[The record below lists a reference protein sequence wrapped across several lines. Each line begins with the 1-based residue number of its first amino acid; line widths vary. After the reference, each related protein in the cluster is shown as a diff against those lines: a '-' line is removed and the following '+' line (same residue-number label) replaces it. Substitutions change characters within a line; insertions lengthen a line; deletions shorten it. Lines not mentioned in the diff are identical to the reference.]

1 MKIALAIDGSPCS
14 LRATQ
19 FVIELIAGQDGS
31 VVHLINVQP
40 PVRYADLFPVKK
52 RPLVNRWYLDGGE
65 GETAAA
71 LEMLAEG
78 KVPCEVHLVIGDPAT
93 AIVKLVRKLN
103 CDLIVMGTRGMG
115 AVAGLVLGSV
125 ANKVVHL
132 ARTPVT
138 LVK

>member
-1 MKIALAIDGSPCS
+1 MCNLPCG
-14 LRATQ
+14 T
-19 FVIELIAGQDGS
+19 LIF
-31 VVHLINVQP
+31 
-40 PVRYADLFPVKK
+40 FPSKKKQLVK
-52 RPLVNRWYLDGGE
+52 RWYVDGGE
-65 GETAAA
+65 SETTAA
-71 LEMLAEG
+71 LEMLAER
-78 KVPCEVHLVIGDPAT
+78 KVPCERHLVIGDPAR